1 MCLDAAAR
9 GQPPDFEHAALLA
22 PGTPAEY
29 RGFFMHP
36 DLFTSGEGGAG
47 QGDKGRRHVG
57 KEIKCLQ
64 TYSGV
69 EIHTATVSGHWV
81 KTGQQRK

>member
-1 MCLDAAAR
+1 VCLDAAAQ

-47 QGDKGRRHVG
+47 QGGKGRRHVG
-57 KEIKCLQ
+57 KEIKYLNE
-64 TYSGV
+64 V
-69 EIHTATVSGHWV
+69 ECNSKNH
-81 KTGQQRK
+81 